1 MELPKAYNPA
11 DYENKIYKKWED
23 EGLFNPDAVIKK
35 GGHLARLGPSTRSS
49 MPLGVTKTRGAF
61 SIVLPPPN
69 VTGTLH
75 LGHAA
80 MLAIEDLMIRYK
92 RMNGFD
98 SVWIPGTDH
107 ASIATQNVVEKKLWR
122 EKKLSRHDLGRPK
135 FLKEVEKFVEQSKD
149 TIHHQLRKMG
159 SSLDWSREAYTLDET
174 RSKAVRK
181 VFKMMYD
188 DGLIYRGDRVVNWC
202 PRCSSTL
209 ADDELVYK
217 EVDAKM
223 YTFKYDESFPFAI
236 ATTRPETKLGDTA
249 VAVNPK
255 DKRYAKY
262 VGKTFQAN
270 FCGVNLA
277 LKIIAERGIEMEF
290 GTGALGVTPA
300 HSMVDYEMA
309 QKNDLAMI
317 KIINEEGKITE
328 NGGKHFGLSAEQ
340 AREKIVV
347 ELKKSGLLEKEE
359 EIKHNLSLCYRCK
372 SVIEPLPS
380 KQWFVDVNKPVKPK
394 NKISKLFGSNEKV
407 SLKEMALKV
416 VETDD
421 KENKIEF
428 IPERFEKIYKNWME
442 NLHDWCISRQIWFGH
457 RIPVW
462 YKKDG
467 ADTEMILMRHGEA
480 LSNKLN
486 KLNSDVNNQANG
498 LTPEGKKQVSATA
511 KTLKSEK
518 FEIIITSDF
527 KRAKETAE
535 IVAKTLKIKMIT
547 DERLREVG
555 VGKFEGRPDHE
566 MSAFR
571 EGQGFANWHHKSP
584 GGIESFDSLKKRVF
598 SALNDLQK
606 KYKGKKILVVTHGDV
621 IRVAQGY
628 GKEMSDEAIFHLGY
642 PDLARF
648 VKLVVPAEEKVRVSE
663 ENITEPGWVQ
673 DNDTLDT
680 WFSSGLWSFTALL
693 PKDWDGKKFDSA
705 DIKRFHPTSVLETGY
720 DILPFWVSR
729 MILMTNYVMGE
740 VPFEKVYLH
749 GLIRDKDGD
758 KMSKS
763 KPETAIDPVEAG
775 TKYGFDAVRLSLLI
789 GNTAGNDAKLYDEKI
804 ESYRNFVNK
813 LWNIAR
819 FVTVKEGGE
828 GFFDVTQDDITTQG
842 DITLADRW
850 ILSRFNR
857 LKDEVKQSMDEYNFS
872 GAGELLRA
880 FTWNELADWYLEIAK
895 VEENKDEILISIMR
909 DLLKL
914 WHPFVPFV
922 TETIWREMGEQ
933 ESIMVSSWPTA
944 DKKLINKKAET
955 EFEIVQQIIILIRNA
970 RAQHNIPYSKELAVV
985 VALDKKTELVA
996 NNAAIIEQIIKLN
1009 KLEVNEVGKAGSFA
1023 CPAGYVSAGVF
1034 ALGSIFVDVAGAIDV
1049 EKENARLKKEQDN
1062 LNNFIVQLKKKL
1074 GNEQFVKNA
1083 PDNIVRLEK
1092 DKLMEAQEKLRKINE
1107 QLNDLKN

>member
-11 DYENKIYKKWED
+11 DYEDKIYEKWEK
-23 EGLFNPDAVIKK
+23 EGLFNPDTAINN
-35 GGHLARLGPSTRSS
+35 GGPS
-49 MPLGVTKTRGAF
+49 MPLGVTKPKGAF

-98 SVWIPGTDH
+98 SVWVPGTDH

-122 EKKLSRHDLGRPK
+122 EKKLTRHDLGRKK
-135 FLKEVEKFVEQSKD
+135 FLDEVEKFVDQSKD
-149 TIHHQLRKMG
+149 IIHYQLRKMG

-202 PRCSSTL
+202 PRCASTL

-217 EVDAKM
+217 EVDAKL
-223 YTFKYDESFPFAI
+223 YTFKYDKSFPFYI

-262 VGKTFQAN
+262 AGKTFQAN

-277 LKIIAERGIEMEF
+277 LQIISERGIEMDF

-309 QKNDLAMI
+309 QKNGLAMI
-317 KIINEEGKITE
+317 KVIDETGRITDA
-328 NGGKHFGLSAEQ
+328 GGKYFGLTAEE
-340 AREKIVV
+340 AREKIVT
-347 ELKKSGLLEKEE
+347 ELKKAGLLKKEE
-359 EIKHNLSLCYRCK
+359 EIKHNISLCYRCK

-380 KQWFVDVNKPVKPK
+380 KQWFVDVNAKVKIK
-394 NKISKLFGSNEKV
+394 RASLGAARDDNNKEM
-407 SLKEMALKV
+407 SLKEMAVAV
-416 VETDD
+416 V
-421 KENKIEF
+421 KNKKIEF
-428 IPERFEKIYKNWME
+428 IPDRFEKIYNNWME

-467 ADTEMILMRHGEA
+467 KDTEIFLMRHGEA

-486 KLNSDVNNQANG
+486 QLNSDVNNQKNG
-498 LTPEGKKQVSATA
+498 LTAKGKKQAEATA
-511 KTLKSEK
+511 KKLRSEK
-518 FEIIITSDF
+518 FEIIIASDF

-535 IVAKTLKIKMIT
+535 IAAKALKIKVII

-555 VGKFEGRPDHE
+555 VGKFEGRSDHE
-566 MSAFR
+566 MTAFR
-571 EGQGFANWHHKSP
+571 EGKGFKNWHHKSP
-584 GGIESFDSLKKRVF
+584 GGIESFDKLKKRVF
-598 SALNDLQK
+598 SAMSDFQR
-606 KYKGKKILVVTHGDV
+606 KYKGKKILIVTHGDV
-621 IRVAQGY
+621 IRVARGF

-642 PDLARF
+642 PDVANF
-648 VKLVVPAEEKVRVSE
+648 IKLTIPAEEQIRVSE
-663 ENITEPGWVQ
+663 KDINERGWVQ
-673 DNDTLDT
+673 DSDTLDT

-775 TKYGFDAVRLSLLI
+775 KKYGFDAVRLSLLI
-789 GNTAGNDAKLYDEKI
+789 GNTAGNDVKLYDEKI

-819 FVTVKEGGE
+819 FVLMSVD
-828 GFFDVTQDDITTQG
+828 DVNINTNNIDSEF
-842 DITLADRW
+842 LEDRA
-850 ILSRFNR
+850 ILSDINV
-857 LKDEVKQSMDEYNFS
+857 LKSRKIVGGMSEGISGKLDIYDFS
-872 GAGELLRA
+872 NAGHSLKM
-880 FTWNELADWYLEIAK
+880 FTWSHFADWYLEFVK
-895 VEENKDEILISIMR
+895 TRKDKIKDQVLLYVLK
-909 DLLKL
+909 DLLKM

-922 TETIWREMGEQ
+922 TEAIWQKMGMKTNITFERWPEQ
-933 ESIMVSSWPTA
+933 DRVV
-944 DKKLINKKAET
+944 DKKAIAD
-955 EFEIVQQIIILIRNA
+955 FDDIAYIIVLIRNA
-970 RAQHNIPYSKELAVV
+970 RAENNIPYSKELAVV
-985 VALDKKTELVA
+985 IAANKNAEL
-996 NNAAIIEQIIKLN
+996 IEENSTIIKQIT
-1009 KLEVNEVGKAGSFA
+1009 KLSELRVIKVSKANPFVCPVGF
-1023 CPAGYVSAGVF
+1023 VSAGTSDFGNVF
-1034 ALGSIFVDVAGAIDV
+1034 VNVAGAVDV
-1049 EKENARLKKEQDN
+1049 DKERARLEKERDN
-1062 LNNFIVQLKKKL
+1062 LNTYIVQLEKKL
-1074 GNEQFVKNA
+1074 GNEQFVENA
-1083 PDNIVRLEK
+1083 PENVVQQEK
-1092 DKLMEAQEKLRKINE
+1092 DKLFVTQERLNKIE
-1107 QLNDLKN
+1107 KQLSEL